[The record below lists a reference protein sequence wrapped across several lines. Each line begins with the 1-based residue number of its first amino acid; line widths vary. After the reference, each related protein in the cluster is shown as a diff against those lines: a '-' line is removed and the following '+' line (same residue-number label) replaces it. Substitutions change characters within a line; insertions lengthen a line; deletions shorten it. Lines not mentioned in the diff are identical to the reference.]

1 MPYDKRAH
9 SLAHSTALPVGEFS
23 SNPSSD
29 VVKRADLEHIIRA
42 AATIADD
49 DELII
54 VGSQAVL
61 AQFPDAPE
69 DMLRSDEADVYPKNN
84 PERWELIDGAIGE
97 LSLFHDTFG
106 YYAQGVEEG
115 VATLPSGWKDR
126 LVALSSPA
134 TRGATGYCLELHDLL
149 ISKYVANR
157 EKDRR
162 YCGAAA
168 RSGLAKRNVLEERL
182 AATEIDAEI
191 RDLVR
196 LLIIK
201 DFAETDGG
209 ASP

>member
-1 MPYDKRAH
+1 
-9 SLAHSTALPVGEFS
+9 
-23 SNPSSD
+23 
-29 VVKRADLEHIIRA
+29 VKRADLEHIIRA
-42 AATIADD
+42 AATIACD

-54 VGSQAVL
+54 VGSQSVL

-69 DMLRSDEADVYPKNN
+69 DMLRSDEADVYPKNR

-126 LVALSSPA
+126 LVPLSTPA

-162 YCGAAA
+162 YCRAAA
-168 RSGLAKRNVLEERL
+168 KAGLARRDVLEERL
-182 AATEIDAEI
+182 AATEIDAEL

-196 LLIIK
+196 MLVIK
-201 DFAETDGG
+201 DFSEADGG
-209 ASP
+209 ASL

>member
-1 MPYDKRAH
+1 
-9 SLAHSTALPVGEFS
+9 
-23 SNPSSD
+23 
-29 VVKRADLEHIIRA
+29 VKRADLEHLIRA

-49 DELII
+49 DELIV

-69 DMLRSDEADVYPKNN
+69 EMLRSDEADIYPKNK

-97 LSLFHDTFG
+97 LSTFHDPFG

-115 VATLPSGWKDR
+115 VATLPNGWKSR
-126 LVALSSPA
+126 LIPLANAA

-162 YCGAAA
+162 YCRAAA
-168 RSGLAKRNVLEERL
+168 AAGLANRAVLVERL
-182 AATEIDAEI
+182 AETLLERPL
-191 RDLVR
+191 RDLVD
-196 LLIIK
+196 LLIAQ
-201 DFAETDGG
+201 DFRD
-209 ASP
+209 